1 MSSRETK
8 RRSAK
13 IFRKEKQ
20 LVETLPQRVLLPK
33 NFRDLKFQLRNAN
46 RRNCISRHKHPF
58 ERLESDLGKQ
68 DTTCEVFLLSE
79 YSSLV
84 SPSQPQIMYNYL
96 LYNLP

>member
-8 RRSAK
+8 KRSAM

-20 LVETLPQRVLLPK
+20 LVETSPQRVLLPK

-46 RRNCISRHKHPF
+46 RPNCISRNKHPF
-58 ERLESDLGKQ
+58 KRLESDLGKQ
-68 DTTCEVFLLSE
+68 DTTCQVFLLSD

-84 SPSQPQIMYNYL
+84 SPTQPEIMYNYL
-96 LYNLP
+96 